1 MNFRSVDDAEKLEM
15 EHSQEISQIPIF
27 PLPLVLMPAEV
38 LPLHI
43 FEPRY
48 RAMLEDI
55 AETDNSFGIVLFDES
70 TADGDCPAVGTIGC
84 LAEIRESF
92 KMDDGRSNILTVGIQ
107 RFEIIEYVE
116 TLDPYLVATVE
127 FFNDESDRSDE
138 LYEATLRLADLFRRA
153 LDSARPSLDVD
164 DQMPTVND
172 DDPEELSFIACASM
186 RMENPDRYSALKT
199 RSSLERTMFASQRL
213 ERLLDSLRDGDRMRE
228 LSKTNGHSKKGID
241 FKD

>member
-1 MNFRSVDDAEKLEM
+1 M
-15 EHSQEISQIPIF
+15 EQSNEISQIPLF

-48 RAMLEDI
+48 RALLED
-55 AETDNSFGIVLFDES
+55 ASASDNCFGVVLFDET
-70 TADGDCPAVGTIGC
+70 TADGDRPAVGTIGT

-127 FFNDESDRSDE
+127 FFNDDIDDSDE
-138 LYEATLRLADLFRRA
+138 LYEATLKLADRFRIA
-153 LDSARPSLDVD
+153 LDSARAGLDIE
-164 DQMPTVND
+164 DQTPTVNEE
-172 DDPEELSFIACASM
+172 DPEEFAFIVCASM
-186 RMENPDRYSALKT
+186 RMHNSERYSILKT
-199 RSSLERTMFASQRL
+199 KSSLERVGIAAERL
-213 ERLLDSLRDGDRMRE
+213 DKLLDSMSQGEELRK
-228 LSKTNGHSKKGID
+228 LSKTNGHSKKGFD
-241 FKD
+241 F